1 MDEEFSD
8 TVDMSSDVEISDS
21 DSSADI
27 TEDITED
34 DIEDASDDI
43 SDIENVG
50 DNVAEDEIIDEDISG
65 DIEEDISES
74 DIEEVQEDISDTED
88 VGDDVAEDEIID
100 EDISGDIE
108 EDISGNDIEDI
119 SEDISD
125 TEDVGDD
132 VTEDEIIDEDISGD
146 TEEDISGNDIEDI
159 SEDISDTENVGDD
172 VAEDE
177 IIDENVTGDISG
189 DIEEDISEDDIIDPE
204 TNEAADIEDE
214 VLNTGDEVVDAEGE
228 DIGDGEIDTEV
239 DEVADEETDITD
251 VDVEDKEPDA
261 ESEGIGDEVIDTEV
275 DGVADEEIDMQNVD
289 TESEVL
295 NAESEDIGDEVIATE
310 ADEVADEETDM
321 EDVDIEDKESDA
333 ESEGIG
339 DEVID
344 TGVDEVADEET
355 DITDVDI
362 EDKEPDAESEGI
374 GDEVIDTEVDEV
386 ADEEIDMQSVDAENE
401 VLDVVAEVVDAE
413 MATKD
418 IDATDKMQD
427 AEVNAVENAETDA
440 NNTPIINSVYDYMA
454 AHNYGIDDFATYS
467 QDPQWRQLMHREYP
481 DYKMPEMTQKNAKIQ
496 LLQYMN
502 EHNYGIDD
510 FAEYS
515 QDFVWRELHSTAFPD
530 NEFSQVSNAESE
542 RNKEFP
548 ILENADSKDLNL
560 PGGDDSENN
569 PFKYLDDIDDSQLFG
584 GFGTDKRIDGS
595 DSFVKGENYEQFKKD
610 YYYPKESSYEVYNV
624 SKEVEISPSMIEGIH
639 LGEHELEKPD
649 VFWSQHEKNGTLE
662 SFKEVASHIPDV
674 KEQLASGRTI
684 DELLADSELSE
695 CADVYFM
702 NKPKVIENDGYYE
715 FDSNGRH
722 RILAARAAGYDIPV
736 EVIGRRYRNE
746 DVELQDIDADVSELH
761 VNMEGELSEQ
771 TAGENKEFGSFF
783 DKIQN
788 FFNPSKNSDLIDHS
802 VADDS
807 DSNQDIQTQWRPPAI
822 QGADVKEPEADITP
836 LDSTRQTI
844 NLVELPDGS
853 KARVFDH
860 PSDLKNILPFS
871 QGKNEYSKSGTCALA
886 DTGVWLK
893 IAGSKHV
900 ENDVVGFASTHAD
913 RRGQPLCSRSGG
925 TLPSNIPDIWEHFG
939 IPAYSDGSRSLEN
952 IAEAVESG
960 KAVSVGVNAGMLWE
974 LDNVE
979 GIKLSK
985 ECYGDGGAN
994 HAIGIMSC
1002 ERDSLNGNIT
1012 HFYINDTGRTYERDA
1027 CRKINVDDF
1036 WKAFNVKRACATIS
1050 QKPVW

>member
-1 MDEEFSD
+1 M
-8 TVDMSSDVEISDS
+8 
-21 DSSADI
+21 
-27 TEDITED
+27 
-34 DIEDASDDI
+34 
-43 SDIENVG
+43 
-50 DNVAEDEIIDEDISG
+50 
-65 DIEEDISES
+65 
-74 DIEEVQEDISDTED
+74 
-88 VGDDVAEDEIID
+88 
-100 EDISGDIE
+100 
-108 EDISGNDIEDI
+108 
-119 SEDISD
+119 
-125 TEDVGDD
+125 
-132 VTEDEIIDEDISGD
+132 TEDEIIDEDISGD

-239 DEVADEETDITD
+239 DEVADEETDITDVDVEDKEPDAESEGIGDEVIDTGGDEVADEETDITD

-386 ADEEIDMQSVDAENE
+386 AD
-401 VLDVVAEVVDAE
+401 
-413 MATKD
+413 
-418 IDATDKMQD
+418 
-427 AEVNAVENAETDA
+427 
-440 NNTPIINSVYDYMA
+440 
-454 AHNYGIDDFATYS
+454 
-467 QDPQWRQLMHREYP
+467 
-481 DYKMPEMTQKNAKIQ
+481 
-496 LLQYMN
+496 
-502 EHNYGIDD
+502 
-510 FAEYS
+510 
-515 QDFVWRELHSTAFPD
+515 
-530 NEFSQVSNAESE
+530 
-542 RNKEFP
+542 
-548 ILENADSKDLNL
+548 
-560 PGGDDSENN
+560 
-569 PFKYLDDIDDSQLFG
+569 
-584 GFGTDKRIDGS
+584 
-595 DSFVKGENYEQFKKD
+595 
-610 YYYPKESSYEVYNV
+610 EVYNV

>member
-261 ESEGIGDEVIDTEV
+261 ESEGIGDEVIDT
-275 DGVADEEIDMQNVD
+275 G
-289 TESEVL
+289 
-295 NAESEDIGDEVIATE
+295 G
-310 ADEVADEETDM
+310 
-321 EDVDIEDKESDA
+321 
-333 ESEGIG
+333 
-339 DEVID
+339 
-344 TGVDEVADEET
+344 DEVADEET
-355 DITDVDI
+355 DITDVDV